1 MSPPRCEICT
11 YRQPEPKPCERVY
24 HHHYSS
30 REIRIMQGKEYSSR
44 NPHFMCPTCECFHP
58 IRPIDG
64 LNVCLGTNQLHEFHS
79 PQEPG
84 VLCPPDKIHVDWV
97 TIPNATIP
105 TLETAWQIDYAKYKT
120 PMRVLLVAGL
130 HDVMNGVPV
139 DNITN
144 SILNFKNVVDDQ
156 NKMHPAVK
164 NDLVVATLMNPPKAT
179 WFKDNGAPPRNHTN
193 YLEQIMAINKWIIEF
208 NESYGNVTPRL
219 HRFGVRCGRK
229 FSHGEYVPLQA
240 HQMNKWRQ
248 SEEIAERF
256 HLNDYWRVKLGATV
270 VKHFESEFELKGR
283 L

>member
-1 MSPPRCEICT
+1 
-11 YRQPEPKPCERVY
+11 
-24 HHHYSS
+24 
-30 REIRIMQGKEYSSR
+30 
-44 NPHFMCPTCECFHP
+44 
-58 IRPIDG
+58 
-64 LNVCLGTNQLHEFHS
+64 
-79 PQEPG
+79 
-84 VLCPPDKIHVDWV
+84 
-97 TIPNATIP
+97 
-105 TLETAWQIDYAKYKT
+105 
-120 PMRVLLVAGL
+120 MRVLLVAGL

-156 NKMHPAVK
+156 KKMHPAVK

-179 WFKDNGAPPRNHTN
+179 WFKDNGVPPRNHTN

-240 HQMNKWRQ
+240 QQMNKWRQ

-256 HLNDYWRVKLGATV
+256 HQMIIG
-270 VKHFESEFELKGR
+270 G
-283 L
+283 